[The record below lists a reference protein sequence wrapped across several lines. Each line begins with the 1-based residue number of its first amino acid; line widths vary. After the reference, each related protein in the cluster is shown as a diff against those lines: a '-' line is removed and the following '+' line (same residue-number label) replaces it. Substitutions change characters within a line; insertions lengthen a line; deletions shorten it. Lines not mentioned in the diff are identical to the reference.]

1 MARFITL
8 LTDFGTKDASVAI
21 AKSVVMLHNPDAV
34 IFDISHDVSFKVHT
48 EAAYLLASCYK
59 KFPLGTCHI
68 VYVDIHY
75 NASPVL
81 MLCEKDGHYFLS
93 PDNGILTMALG
104 EGVTQ
109 IWKCF
114 ELDQANTFS
123 QWQESC
129 AKILNQLEYMPVAEL
144 RLEQYSFNAKS
155 NADWPL
161 PVVAN
166 NWVDC
171 KILHI
176 DTYGNL
182 IVNITKGYFE
192 TLRNNRNFRIDLM
205 KSGKIATITEHIHQV
220 PHAEVFARFNGSD
233 FLEIGIRGDSAAQ
246 LLGFVAFS
254 GKQLFY
260 SSIKIFFE

>member
-8 LTDFGTKDASVAI
+8 LTDFGTKDASVSI
-21 AKSVVMLHNPDAV
+21 AKSVILLHNPDAL
-34 IFDISHDVSFKVHT
+34 IFDISHDASFNVLT
-48 EAAYLLASCYK
+48 EAAYLLSSSYK
-59 KFPLGTCHI
+59 SFPIGSCHI

-75 NASPVL
+75 GAKPVL
-81 MLCEKDGHYFLS
+81 VLCEKDGHYFLA

-104 EGVTQ
+104 DDIMQV
-109 IWKCF
+109 WKCF
-114 ELDQANTFS
+114 ELTQYNTFRE
-123 QWQESC
+123 WQESC
-129 AKILNQLEYMPVAEL
+129 AKIIHQLGDIDIVEL
-144 RLEQYSFNAKS
+144 GLIPYSFIAKS
-155 NADWPL
+155 NIDWPM

-171 KILHI
+171 KVLHI
-176 DTYGNL
+176 DSYGNL
-182 IVNITKGYFE
+182 IVNINQRQFD

-205 KSGKIATITEHIHQV
+205 KSGKISTIIQHVYQV
-220 PHAEVFARFNGSD
+220 ANSDVFARFNSSS
-233 FLEIGIRGDSAAQ
+233 FLEIGIKGDSAAQ